1 MRIKNNMLNSKLPQ
15 LEKNLKHIILS
26 YLIVLGIGMS
36 VGLLY
41 VSLTSEMNPSG
52 MIERY
57 LGNDDPWEPKLE
69 KSLIDL
75 VSHVH
80 DHITMF
86 SIVFLSISIIFNQ
99 TSTISGFW
107 KKFLMLEPFFSIVV
121 TFLGFFILRYITPDF
136 AYIIMLSSGVMY
148 IAFYVMLF
156 ISIYELIFIK
166 EN

>member
-1 MRIKNNMLNSKLPQ
+1 MLSSKLPQ
-15 LEKNLKHIILS
+15 LEKNLKSIIIC
-26 YLIVLGIGMS
+26 YLIVLGIGMTF
-36 VGLLY
+36 GLSY
-41 VSLTSEMNPSG
+41 VYLTSEMNPSG
-52 MIERY
+52 MMERY
-57 LGNDDPWEPKLE
+57 LGNDDPWEPKLA
-69 KSLIDL
+69 KTLMDL
-75 VSHVH
+75 VSHAH

-99 TSTISGFW
+99 TSTIGGFW
-107 KKFLMLEPFFSIVV
+107 KRFLMIEPFFSIVI
-121 TFLGFFILRYITPDF
+121 TFTGFFALRYITPDF